1 MINKMKY
8 RPNRALLF
16 VNLGHFLNHVIMLIY
31 PTVALT
37 LVDVWS
43 MSYGELFKLFF
54 VASLL
59 YGLAALPAGW
69 LGDRWSSRGM
79 LVVYLLGTGMAT
91 FMTGFANTPMQ
102 ISIGLAMTGI
112 FAAIYHP
119 VGTNFVVQ
127 HAVDRAKD
135 LGFNGAFGTV
145 GLAAAA
151 FIAAGLT
158 QLWGWRFAFFVPGAS
173 CFLLGILFVFCT
185 SETPSSIIKNGLLE
199 RNNPVNRRTTFY
211 VLTLMGVTALS
222 VGLITQAYT
231 SGLPKIFDETMLTI
245 VAMFTL
251 DRDGGLTLSS
261 GLVTLVLLAGAV
273 GQIMGGSLAS
283 RYSPKLVYIG
293 MFVVMVP
300 LAMIASQLDGFALVV
315 MAAVMML
322 VITGCLPAE
331 NCIIVR
337 FCPENWRARVFSAKF
352 VMALGGGSFA
362 ILAVGE
368 IFDQTAGFLLFY
380 GFMISLA
387 AIVIIFAMFLPSMS
401 GSVESPKI
409 SSESVN
415 QA

>member
-1 MINKMKY
+1 MIKKMKY

-69 LGDRWSSRGM
+69 LGGLWSSRGM

-337 FCPENWRARVFSAKF
+337 YCPENWRARVFSAKF

>member
-1 MINKMKY
+1 MIKKMKY

-173 CFLLGILFVFCT
+173 CFLLGILFVFST
-185 SETPSSIIKNGLLE
+185 SETPNAIIKNGLLE

-245 VAMFTL
+245 VSMFTL

-283 RYSPKLVYIG
+283 RYSPKLVYIA

-401 GSVESPKI
+401 GSVESSKI